1 MKELN
6 YQGFIDGRLRRLICV
21 LYYRPHLD
29 GGQTLLQGGEFL
41 VQALQALSSNVLDLA
56 DEFNEKMLRLE
67 KDIHEYDI
75 LKIFLAYET
84 YMSV

>member
-1 MKELN
+1 MIILL
-6 YQGFIDGRLRRLICV
+6 FIQMFICI

-75 LKIFLAYET
+75 LK
-84 YMSV
+84 SV

>member
-1 MKELN
+1 MIILLGIPN
-6 YQGFIDGRLRRLICV
+6 SVCILC
-21 LYYRPHLD
+21 YRPHLD

-75 LKIFLAYET
+75 LRIFLAYET

>member
-1 MKELN
+1 MPFLLVLHKLS
-6 YQGFIDGRLRRLICV
+6 L

-75 LKIFLAYET
+75 LRIFLAYET
-84 YMSV
+84 YMSVKLFVMM